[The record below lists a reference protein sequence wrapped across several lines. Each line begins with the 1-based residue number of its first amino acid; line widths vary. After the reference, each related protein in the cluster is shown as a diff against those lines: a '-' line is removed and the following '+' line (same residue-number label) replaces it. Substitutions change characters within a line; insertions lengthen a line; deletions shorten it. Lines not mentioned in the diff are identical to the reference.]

1 MSVDFGVIVLM
12 LVIISLLAFP
22 LGRMRVARTAARQA
36 SKPHSLSFYYGL
48 YALLWTFVP
57 AMLVLLAWTLAY
69 EPLVDSLTTRQLRA
83 SYPDASDSFL
93 DLRLA
98 QVKNIASGLLPARDA
113 VIAGVAA
120 GHGEALMRAEELRL
134 AIVLAIALGCAGFA
148 LVRITP
154 SLKSRIRFETF
165 LQRAFFLASIIAI
178 LTTIGI
184 VVSLIYESVRFFA
197 QYPIFDFFFGSHWSP
212 LRSFSSSGGAA
223 GDHIDGAFGMLPVM
237 AGTVLVACIAM
248 LVAVPIGLLAAI
260 YMAEFAHPYVHRVIK
275 PTLEV
280 LAGVPTV
287 VYGFFAALTVG
298 PFIRDVGLLAG
309 LEVSAQSALAAG
321 GVMGIMIIPF
331 ISSLSDDVI
340 TAVPQS
346 LRDGGL
352 AVGSTHGET
361 ITKIVLPAAFPGLI
375 GAFLLAIS
383 RAIGETM
390 IVVMAAGVS
399 AQLTANPLDSVTT
412 VTVQIVSLLTGDT
425 EFDSVKTLSAFAL
438 GITLFVMTL
447 MLNIAALGVAR
458 RVGGGYE

>member
-1 MSVDFGVIVLM
+1 MAVDFSVIVVVLA
-12 LVIISLLAFP
+12 LISLLAYP
-22 LGRMRVARTAARQA
+22 LGRWRVAGLARRTA

-48 YALLWTFVP
+48 YALVWAFVP
-57 AMLVLLAWTLAY
+57 ALVVLLAWTLVADPLIETMTMNILREAY
-69 EPLVDSLTTRQLRA
+69 PGVGESI
-83 SYPDASDSFL
+83 L

-98 QVKNIASGLLPARDA
+98 QVKNIASGLLPAADA
-113 VIAGVAA
+113 TIAEVAESHRQALTHADALRFGV
-120 GHGEALMRAEELRL
+120 
-134 AIVLAIALGCAGFA
+134 VLAIGLGCAGLA
-148 LVRITP
+148 ILRIRP
-154 SLKSRIRFETF
+154 SLKSRIHFEGFLKRTF
-165 LQRAFFLASIIAI
+165 FIASIVAI

-184 VVSLIYESVRFFA
+184 IVSLIYESVRFFA

-212 LRSFSSSGGAA
+212 LRSFASGEG
-223 GDHIDGAFGMLPVM
+223 GEHIEGAFGMLPVM
-237 AGTVLVACIAM
+237 AGTIMVATIAM
-248 LVAVPIGLLAAI
+248 LVAVPIGLLAAV
-260 YMAEFAHPYVHRVIK
+260 YMAEFAHPHVRRIVK

-298 PFIRDVGLLAG
+298 PFIRDLGLLAG

-340 TAVPQS
+340 NAVPQS

-361 ITKIVLPAAFPGLI
+361 ITKIVLPAATPGLI
-375 GAFLLAIS
+375 GAFLLGIS

-399 AQLTANPLDSVTT
+399 AQMTANPLDSVTT

-447 MLNIAALGVAR
+447 LLNIAALSVAR
-458 RVGGGYE
+458 RMGGRYD

>member
-1 MSVDFGVIVLM
+1 MLPALDFSVIILL
-12 LVIISLLAFP
+12 LVAISLLAFS
-22 LGRMRVARTAARQA
+22 LGQWRVTTAA
-36 SKPHSLSFYYGL
+36 SKPHSLKFYYGL
-48 YALLWTFVP
+48 YALIWAFVP
-57 AMLVLLAWTLAY
+57 ALLVLLGWTLLAD
-69 EPLVDSLTTRQLRA
+69 PLIDSITTAALRDTYA
-83 SYPDASDSFL
+83 GADDSIL
-93 DLRLA
+93 ALRLA
-98 QVKNIASGLLPARDA
+98 QVKNIAAGLIPTSDA
-113 VIAGVAA
+113 TL
-120 GHGEALMRAEELRL
+120 EALATNHAQALVRADELRL
-134 AIVLAIALGCAGFA
+134 AIVLLIALAALGFA
-148 LVRITP
+148 IL
-154 SLKSRIRFETF
+154 RIRPSFKARIHFESF
-165 LQRAFFLASIIAI
+165 LRRGFLVASAVAI
-178 LTTIGI
+178 LTTVGI
-184 VVSLIYESVRFFA
+184 VASLIYESVRFFA
-197 QYPIFDFFFGSHWSP
+197 QYPILDFFFGSHWSP
-212 LRSFSSSGGAA
+212 LQGFTSGATTDTTIEGR
-223 GDHIDGAFGMLPVM
+223 FGMLPVM

-248 LVAVPIGLLAAI
+248 LVAVPVGLMAAI
-260 YMAEFAHPYVHRVIK
+260 YMAEFAHPKIRRIIK

-298 PFIRDVGLLAG
+298 PLIRDIGVLAG
-309 LEVSAQSALAAG
+309 FDVSAQSALAAG

-361 ITKIVLPAAFPGLI
+361 IVNIVLPAAFPGII
-375 GAFLLAIS
+375 GAFLLGIS

-399 AQLTANPLDSVTT
+399 AKLTANPLDSVTT

-438 GITLFVMTL
+438 GITLFTMTL
-447 MLNIAALGVAR
+447 LLNIAALTIAR